1 TIANTQMLGARYR
14 FTVEAS
20 ETFYEAGFYYL
31 DHVNPVMTTSGGKA
45 SHIGIEWDN
54 TFSWKLRDFVTW
66 DLELNFFRQGKAFR
80 YDDYEPSASGTG
92 SVTHFASR
100 VYYSF

>member
-1 TIANTQMLGARYR
+1 MLGARYR

-20 ETFYEAGFYYL
+20 ETFYEAGLYYL
-31 DHVNPVMTTSGGKA
+31 DHVNPVMATSGAKA
-45 SHIGIEWDN
+45 THIGIEWDN

-66 DLELNFFRQGKAFR
+66 DLELNFFRQGEAFR
-80 YDDYEPSASGTG
+80 YDDYQPSASGTG
-92 SVTHFASR
+92 STTHFASR

>member
-1 TIANTQMLGARYR
+1 
-14 FTVEAS
+14 
-20 ETFYEAGFYYL
+20 
-31 DHVNPVMTTSGGKA
+31 
-45 SHIGIEWDN
+45 SHIGIELDN

-80 YDDYEPSASGTG
+80 YNDHEPSASGTG